1 MKRVV
6 QSLRTGKLS
15 LAAIPEPVAQKGQVV
30 IANGCSVIS
39 AGTEK
44 AAMELA
50 QKSLLGKAKERPDQV
65 RRVLEKVRNE
75 GVFNTFRAV
84 SARLDEPLS
93 MGYSSAGTVLAVGA
107 GVEGIRPGDRVASN
121 GPHGEIVAVPKNLCA
136 LIPGSVPFDRA
147 AFAVLGA
154 IALQGVR
161 LAKLEL
167 GETAYVIGLGLI
179 GQLTVA
185 LLRAAGIRV
194 LARDLDS
201 SRCELAVRMGADEA
215 STSLTAPVV
224 EELTNGI
231 GADAVLVTAATDSN
245 GPIEESVRAVRKK
258 GRIVLVGVAGL
269 HLDRRPFFF
278 KECEF
283 VVSSSYGP
291 GRYDPVY
298 EERGHDYPLPYVR
311 WTEQRNIAAVL
322 SMMASGRLDVTPL
335 ISHRFSVE
343 MALAAYEL
351 IESGREPF
359 MGILL
364 EYPGVSQ
371 PRPATAKLTPGPVSN
386 EKIGIGCLGAGNFA
400 RTVLLPAVAKSSV
413 LEPVLLCSA
422 GGLSAGQ
429 SAERL
434 GFPSVTSSEEDV
446 YNDPRIRAVF
456 VLTRHDQHGA
466 QVEKALR
473 AKKAVFVE
481 KPLCLTLEELERIE
495 RALEESPSLLVVGFN
510 RRFSPA
516 ARMVKEFFADT
527 TAPLTVSVRFNAGPI
542 PPEHWTQD
550 EEIGGGRIL
559 GEACHA
565 IDLATFLTG
574 SVPVRV
580 FADCVGGASAPS
592 ITSDQ
597 AFLTV
602 RHENGSLSSIAY
614 LAGGDKAFP
623 KERIEV
629 FGGGKVAVIDDFKK
643 VSLVSSGRSQEKSLA
658 SQDKG
663 HSAEVKLFADA
674 LSGHGSP
681 PFSWAELRSVT
692 LAGILA
698 VRSLRE
704 GFAFEIP
711 A

>member
-1 MKRVV
+1 
-6 QSLRTGKLS
+6 
-15 LAAIPEPVAQKGQVV
+15 
-30 IANGCSVIS
+30 
-39 AGTEK
+39 
-44 AAMELA
+44 
-50 QKSLLGKAKERPDQV
+50 
-65 RRVLEKVRNE
+65 
-75 GVFNTFRAV
+75 
-84 SARLDEPLS
+84 
-93 MGYSSAGTVLAVGA
+93 
-107 GVEGIRPGDRVASN
+107 
-121 GPHGEIVAVPKNLCA
+121 
-136 LIPGSVPFDRA
+136 
-147 AFAVLGA
+147 
-154 IALQGVR
+154 
-161 LAKLEL
+161 
-167 GETAYVIGLGLI
+167 
-179 GQLTVA
+179 
-185 LLRAAGIRV
+185 
-194 LARDLDS
+194 
-201 SRCELAVRMGADEA
+201 
-215 STSLTAPVV
+215 
-224 EELTNGI
+224 
-231 GADAVLVTAATDSN
+231 
-245 GPIEESVRAVRKK
+245 
-258 GRIVLVGVAGL
+258 
-269 HLDRRPFFF
+269 
-278 KECEF
+278 
-283 VVSSSYGP
+283 
-291 GRYDPVY
+291 
-298 EERGHDYPLPYVR
+298 
-311 WTEQRNIAAVL
+311 
-322 SMMASGRLDVTPL
+322 
-335 ISHRFSVE
+335 
-343 MALAAYEL
+343 
-351 IESGREPF
+351 
-359 MGILL
+359 
-364 EYPGVSQ
+364 
-371 PRPATAKLTPGPVSN
+371 
-386 EKIGIGCLGAGNFA
+386 
-400 RTVLLPAVAKSSV
+400 
-413 LEPVLLCSA
+413 
-422 GGLSAGQ
+422 
-429 SAERL
+429 
-434 GFPSVTSSEEDV
+434 
-446 YNDPRIRAVF
+446 
-456 VLTRHDQHGA
+456 
-466 QVEKALR
+466 VEKALR

>member
-1 MKRVV
+1 
-6 QSLRTGKLS
+6 
-15 LAAIPEPVAQKGQVV
+15 
-30 IANGCSVIS
+30 
-39 AGTEK
+39 
-44 AAMELA
+44 
-50 QKSLLGKAKERPDQV
+50 
-65 RRVLEKVRNE
+65 
-75 GVFNTFRAV
+75 
-84 SARLDEPLS
+84 
-93 MGYSSAGTVLAVGA
+93 
-107 GVEGIRPGDRVASN
+107 
-121 GPHGEIVAVPKNLCA
+121 
-136 LIPGSVPFDRA
+136 
-147 AFAVLGA
+147 
-154 IALQGVR
+154 
-161 LAKLEL
+161 
-167 GETAYVIGLGLI
+167 
-179 GQLTVA
+179 
-185 LLRAAGIRV
+185 
-194 LARDLDS
+194 
-201 SRCELAVRMGADEA
+201 MGADEA